1 MIKFNSGSVETIA
14 QVAARTP
21 LSLEQVSNFNGRMDM
36 VPLRDYTLVT
46 PIHSHSAGVGEM
58 YFTAIGV
65 SRMIGVFD
73 VVEGADVAE

>member
-21 LSLEQVSNFNGRMDM
+21 LTAEQVSNFNGRTDL

-46 PIHSHSAGVGEM
+46 PIHSHQAGVGAM
-58 YFTAIGV
+58 YFTALGV
-65 SRMIGVFD
+65 SRMLGVFD

>member
-1 MIKFNSGSVETIA
+1 MIRFNSGSVETIA

-21 LSLEQVSNFNGRMDM
+21 LSVEQVSNFNGRTDL

-46 PIHSHSAGVGEM
+46 PIHSHSAGVGAL

-65 SRMIGVFD
+65 SRLLGDLD
-73 VVEGADVAE
+73 VVEVADVAE